1 MKRILYIALT
11 LFGLGALAYAIV
23 GESAPSSTDDSPSLT
38 TLPELEPPATPVA
51 TQTVQK
57 RDFVQQISASGVF
70 KAWVETDLVAQVSGP
85 VGSLHVEEG
94 HFVSQGDT
102 ILQINAE
109 SYRLAYLQAKD
120 QMTRSLREYAAI
132 ALSSNQMKRGQLLR
146 NDVEATVDT
155 TDINDRDALAL
166 FADHSPKQW
175 IASTTGLTRNRLE
188 VRKAELDLEHTVI
201 KAPFDAY
208 ITQVAVS
215 PGGMVVQGRT
225 LMRLVALDPLRLDVP
240 ILESELRL
248 VQLGAQVAIRPH
260 AFPDEQFTGIIKAI
274 SPVVD
279 AESGTCS
286 IHIEIGNPDHLIKP
300 GMFAQVEVETKVFQQ
315 RLLIPRDALLIRDDR
330 ALVFVH
336 EAGQAKWRYVRTGLE
351 NDDFI
356 EIEEGLSE
364 GEELIVSGHFNLAHD
379 AKVVVVQR

>member
-11 LFGLGALAYAIV
+11 LFGLGALAFAIV
-23 GESAPSSTDDSPSLT
+23 AKPAPSSTTDSPSLT
-38 TLPELEPPATPVA
+38 ALPELEPPATPVA

-70 KAWVETDLVAQVSGP
+70 KAWVETELVAQVSGP
-85 VGSLHVEEG
+85 VSSLHVAEG

-102 ILQINAE
+102 ILQIDAE
-109 SYRLAYLQAKD
+109 SYHLAYLQAKD

-132 ALSSNQMKRGQLLR
+132 ALSSSQMKRGQLLR
-146 NDVEATVDT
+146 NDVKATVDT
-155 TDINDRDALAL
+155 ADINDRDALAL
-166 FADHSPKQW
+166 FTDHSPKQW

-208 ITQVAVS
+208 ITQVEVS

-260 AFPDEQFTGIIKAI
+260 AFPDEQVTGIIKAI

-286 IHIEIGNPDHLIKP
+286 IHIAIDNPDHRIKP
-300 GMFAQVEVETKVFQQ
+300 GMFAQVEVETRVFQQ

-330 ALVFVH
+330 MLVFVH

>member
-11 LFGLGALAYAIV
+11 FGLGALTFAIV
-23 GESAPSSTDDSPSLT
+23 GEPAPSPTDESQSLT
-38 TLPELEPPATPVA
+38 TLPELKPPATPVA

-70 KAWVETDLVAQVSGP
+70 RAWVETDLIAQVSGP
-85 VGSLHVEEG
+85 VSSLHAEEG

-102 ILQINAE
+102 ILQIDAE
-109 SYRLAYLQAKD
+109 SYHLAYLQAKD

-132 ALSSNQMKRGQLLR
+132 ALSSSQMNRGRLLQ
-146 NDVEATVDT
+146 NDVEAAADT
-155 TDINDRDALAL
+155 ADINDRDVLAL
-166 FADHSPKQW
+166 FADRSPKQW

-208 ITQVAVS
+208 ITQVEVS
-215 PGGMVVQGRT
+215 PGGMVVQGRA

-260 AFPDEQFTGIIKAI
+260 AFPDEQVTGVIKAI

-286 IHIEIGNPDHLIKP
+286 IHIEIANPDHRIKP
-300 GMFAQVEVETKVFQQ
+300 GMFAQVAVEIRVFQQ

-336 EAGQAKWRYVRTGLE
+336 EGGQAKWRYVRTGLE

-356 EIEEGLSE
+356 EIEEGLSK

-379 AKVVVVQR
+379 AQVVVVQR

>member
-11 LFGLGALAYAIV
+11 FALGALAYPIV
-23 GESAPSSTDDSPSLT
+23 GGSAPSPTDEGPSLT

-57 RDFVQQISASGVF
+57 RDFVQQIAASGVF
-70 KAWVETDLVAQVSGP
+70 KAWVETGLIAQVSGP
-85 VGSLHVEEG
+85 VSSLHVEEG
-94 HFVSQGDT
+94 HFVSRGDT
-102 ILQINAE
+102 ILEIDAE
-109 SYRLAYLQAKD
+109 PYKIAHLKAKD

-132 ALSSNQMKRGQLLR
+132 ALSSSQMERGHRLQD
-146 NDVEATVDT
+146 DVETTADT
-155 TDINDRDALAL
+155 TDVNDRDALAL

-175 IASTTGLTRNRLE
+175 IASTTGLTMNRLE
-188 VRKAELDLEHTVI
+188 VRRTELDLEHTVV

-208 ITQVAVS
+208 VTQVEVS
-215 PGGMVVQGRT
+215 PGGMVAQGRT

-248 VQLGAQVAIRPH
+248 VQRGAQVAIRPH
-260 AFPDEQFTGIIKAI
+260 AFPDEQVAGVIKAI

-286 IHIEIGNPDHLIKP
+286 IHIAIDNPDHRIKP

>member
-11 LFGLGALAYAIV
+11 LFGLGALAYVIV
-23 GESAPSSTDDSPSLT
+23 GESAPSSTGDSPSLT
-38 TLPELEPPATPVA
+38 TLPELKPPATPVA

-85 VGSLHVEEG
+85 VSSLHVEEG
-94 HFVSQGDT
+94 HFVSRGDT
-102 ILQINAE
+102 ILQIDAE
-109 SYRLAYLQAKD
+109 SYHLAYLQAKD

-132 ALSSNQMKRGQLLR
+132 ALSSSQMKRGQLLR

-155 TDINDRDALAL
+155 ADINDRDALAL

-208 ITQVAVS
+208 ITQVEVS
-215 PGGMVVQGRT
+215 RGGMVVQGRT
-225 LMRLVALDPLRLDVP
+225 LMRLIALDPLRLDVP

-260 AFPDEQFTGIIKAI
+260 AFPGEQVTGIIKAI

-286 IHIEIGNPDHLIKP
+286 IHIEIDNPDHRIKP

-356 EIEEGLSE
+356 EIEEGLNE